1 MNQMYRLVWRDACGA
16 FVAVADFA
24 RGRGKAGASLV
35 CAAAAVITSAH
46 AAGVNPQVIEGRAT
60 VDVAGATTTVNQ
72 STSAV
77 RIHWDSLGVAAG
89 EVLKFVQPSAQAVAL
104 NLVTGSSATQVFGQI
119 QANGQVFLLNPNGV
133 VFGVGSEVSVG
144 SLVAGTFKVDSFNL
158 ATGEV
163 VLSRNGSEA
172 AVINAGTL
180 KVGANGQVVLVGADV
195 RNEATGR
202 IETAGGAQSGIF
214 LLAGDRVEFKRV
226 EGSPLSYQVT
236 SAGQPV
242 RVSNAGELIA
252 LGGQVVL
259 EGRSAMSAVVNT
271 TGIIEAGTVATST
284 SGTVRL
290 VAGGAG
296 GEIDID
302 GVVDSGV
309 AGTRRAELNE
319 GGTLRAAVLFS
330 REGTVDNAYS
340 EPPVTGWLS
349 GVDKTYDGTRDAAVA
364 FNLSKLQQGQNHY
377 WQVETAKFSSAN
389 AGTRTVTASVFGES
403 SSSWRYA
410 KPLSLSAQIA
420 RKEISVLVDTKTYD
434 GQRTATVRYDASDIL
449 DADKAAVYAYVADGR
464 FVDAN
469 AADRIAVSYTRELSG
484 GLASMN
490 YVLGRAYGTITPAT
504 LTVTAAN
511 AAKTYDGLAFAGGN
525 GVTYSGF
532 VNGEGVGV
540 LEGTLVYGGTSK
552 DAKDAGTYLISA
564 SGLAAKNYTLNYVDG
579 TLTIGKAALTVTA
592 KDASKTYDGLAF
604 EGGNGVSYSGFVNGE
619 TTAVL
624 DGTLTYVGSA
634 QGAKD
639 AGTYGITASGLS
651 AKNYDLS
658 YVDGTLTIGKAAL
671 TVTAQDASRT
681 YNGLAFEGGNGVSYS
696 GFVNGE
702 TKDVLEGT
710 LAYGGS
716 AQGAKDAG
724 TYGITASGL
733 SAKNYVLTYASGTL
747 TIDPAAL
754 IIRANDLTK
763 VQDNVP
769 FFGGNGVTA
778 TGLAATDTLASLTGT
793 LVYGGTSQGAVLPG
807 STTIVASGL
816 ASSNYAIT
824 YEAGQLTI
832 LPVNILPPDTN
843 PPTAIDPLAGL
854 EPTAAGEQEDDKKIR
869 TRVRKDNSPIR
880 DENGAVRLPPT
891 LQ

>member
-16 FVAVADFA
+16 FVAVAEFA

-46 AAGVNPQVIEGRAT
+46 AAGVNPQVVEGRAT

-72 STSAV
+72 TTSAV

-133 VFGVGSEVSVG
+133 LFGVGSEVSVG

-163 VLSRNGSEA
+163 VLSRQGSEA
-172 AVINAGTL
+172 AVVNAGTL
-180 KVGANGQVVLVGADV
+180 KVGANGQVVLVGAEV

-202 IETAGGAQSGIF
+202 IETAGGAQAGIF

-259 EGRSAMSAVVNT
+259 EARSAMSAVVNT

-296 GEIDID
+296 GEIEID

-319 GGTLRAAVLFS
+319 GGTLKAAVLFS
-330 REGTVDNAYS
+330 RDGTIDNSYA

-349 GVDKTYDGTRDAAVA
+349 GVDKTYDGTKNAAVA

-377 WQVETAKFSSAN
+377 WQVETAQFSSAN
-389 AGTRTVTASVFGES
+389 AGTRAITAAVFGES

-434 GQRTATVRYDASDIL
+434 GQQTATVRYDASDIL
-449 DADKAAVYAYVADGR
+449 DADKARVFVSVSDGR
-464 FVDAN
+464 FVDVN
-469 AADRIAVSYTRELSG
+469 AADRIAVGYTSELSG
-484 GLASMN
+484 DRVSLN
-490 YVLGRAYGTITPAT
+490 YVLGNAYGTITPAT

-511 AAKTYDGLAFAGGN
+511 TGKTYDGLAFTGGN

-532 VNGEGVGV
+532 VNGE
-540 LEGTLVYGGTSK
+540 
-552 DAKDAGTYLISA
+552 
-564 SGLAAKNYTLNYVDG
+564 
-579 TLTIGKAALTVTA
+579 
-592 KDASKTYDGLAF
+592 
-604 EGGNGVSYSGFVNGE
+604 

-624 DGTLTYVGSA
+624 GGTLTYGGSA

-639 AGTYGITASGLS
+639 AGTYGISASGLT

-681 YNGLAFEGGNGVSYS
+681 YNGLVFEGGNGVSYS

-702 TKDVLEGT
+702 TAAVLGGT
-710 LAYGGS
+710 VAYGGS

-733 SAKNYVLTYASGTL
+733 TAKNYDLTYASGTL

-778 TGLAATDTLASLTGT
+778 TGLASTDTLASLTGT

-869 TRVRKDNSPIR
+869 ARVRKDNSPIR